1 MALPQGGA
9 RFTMTCMTPMRRQY
23 DDAFLTAAPVKNTPM
38 NAASPPPPAALTLT
52 GLGRRFGQFQAVRD
66 VDWELGPGIH
76 GLLGPNGAGKSTLL
90 SMLAGTLAPSEGTV
104 ARGGRNIA
112 GAMRAHHA
120 RLGYAP
126 QSVDLP
132 AHATPRQLLAYMAA
146 LKGLP
151 AREAAG
157 QAEGLAEA
165 LHITARMDTPAGDLS
180 GGMRRRLV
188 VAQSLLGQPDLL
200 LLDEPTAELD
210 GFEKLALQSIL
221 ADLAPRCV
229 IVFSSHIVSDLEAI
243 ADDLLILSH
252 GQSIAHG
259 QPETL
264 AAELD
269 GRVVSLTVPAGAVD
283 QASKLGTATGRKR
296 MADGIRLRLVLPPGE
311 VYPPGAVPEAPS
323 LEDAYLT
330 AVAEHRA

>member
-1 MALPQGGA
+1 M
-9 RFTMTCMTPMRRQY
+9 MTIPPYPGDPILMTSP
-23 DDAFLTAAPVKNTPM
+23 T
-38 NAASPPPPAALTLT
+38 ASPSLTLT
-52 GLGRRFGQFQAVRD
+52 GLGRRFGTFRAVHD
-66 VDWELGPGIH
+66 VNWTLGPGIH

-90 SMLAGTLAPSEGTV
+90 AMLAGTLPPSEGRV
-104 ARGGRNIA
+104 ENGGQDVTQS
-112 GAMRAHHA
+112 MRAHYA

-132 AHATPRQLLAYMAA
+132 PHATPRQLLAYMAA

-151 AREAAG
+151 AREAAQ
-157 QAEGLAEA
+157 QAAGLADA
-165 LHITARMDTPAGDLS
+165 LHIAAKLDTPVGDLS

-188 VAQSLLGQPDLL
+188 VAQSLLGQPEIL

-221 ADLAPRCV
+221 TEMAPRCV

-243 ADDLLILSH
+243 AEDLLILSK
-252 GQSIAHG
+252 GQAISIG

-264 AAELD
+264 AAALE
-269 GRVVSLTVPAGAVD
+269 GRVVSLTVPATAID
-283 QASKLGTATGRKR
+283 HALQFGTVTGRKR
-296 MADGIRLRLVLPPGE
+296 MADGIRLRLVLNAGKAA
-311 VYPPGAVPEAPS
+311 PPGAIPEAPS
-323 LEDAYLT
+323 LEDAYLA